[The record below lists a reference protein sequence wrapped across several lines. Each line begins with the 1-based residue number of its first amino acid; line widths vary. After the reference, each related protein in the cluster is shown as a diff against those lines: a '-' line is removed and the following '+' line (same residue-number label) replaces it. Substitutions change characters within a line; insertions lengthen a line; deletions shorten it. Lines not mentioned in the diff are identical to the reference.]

1 MLADKLHMFLI
12 SPIIWGILGFIIVAI
27 TLSGKWNLNYANI
40 LFIIAFLIGCF
51 EISRIG
57 AVIHLRIIFCLL
69 LGIGL
74 TALSLWITP
83 SHPQSKTEQLN
94 KPPLAFVIAD
104 CTFDIIFKI
113 TDQYLKI
120 LQASKHGIENGTLF
134 ANVDIYEKDNRGKF
148 IALAIMGEWNNTEGR
163 IGDSIENLTLFSLS
177 SQSFMFSRK
186 KPTIANAQSGMTHL
200 FSNKKYTIQI
210 HGVTTADSKALIL
223 SATSATIQTHEG
235 IVFPTTEFKR
245 LDGSL
250 NEYWQADFPSVPIR
264 N

>member
-1 MLADKLHMFLI
+1 MLADKLHLFLI
-12 SPIIWGILGFIIVAI
+12 SPITWGITGFIIVAI

-40 LFIIAFLIGCF
+40 LFIIVFLIGCF
-51 EISRIG
+51 EISRTG

-74 TALSLWITP
+74 TTLSWWITP
-83 SHPQSKTEQLN
+83 NHPKSKSEQSKKSPSTYI
-94 KPPLAFVIAD
+94 IAD

-113 TDQYLKI
+113 SDQNLKI
-120 LQASKHGIENGTLF
+120 LQASQQGIENGNIF
-134 ANVDIYEKDNRGKF
+134 ANVDIFEKEYPYRF
-148 IALAIMGEWNNTEGR
+148 IQLAITGDWHNTEARSG
-163 IGDSIENLTLFSLS
+163 SIENLTLFSLS
-177 SQSFMFSRK
+177 SKQFKFSRK
-186 KPTIANAQSGMTHL
+186 KPTIVNAQSGMTNL
-200 FSNKKYTIQI
+200 FSNRKYSIQI

-235 IVFPTTEFKR
+235 IVFFPTTEFKR

-250 NEYWQADFPSVPIR
+250 NEYWQADFTSVPIR